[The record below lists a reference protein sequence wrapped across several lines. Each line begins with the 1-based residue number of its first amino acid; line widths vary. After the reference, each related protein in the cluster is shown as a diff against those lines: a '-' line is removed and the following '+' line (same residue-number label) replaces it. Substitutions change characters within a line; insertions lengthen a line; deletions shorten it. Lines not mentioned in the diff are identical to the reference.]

1 MKEIQENFHLY
12 EEDLRMIFND
22 YAAGTGLEFCRHFCN
37 ELFDHVDHY
46 NWTGRPAP
54 NSGTPEKMPG
64 KASAL
69 KIVGLLVCKYITLY
83 SKPVNMPLLI
93 KQQRVQSRI
102 TREFVWDRRIIESRT
117 KNIVFFL
124 THYCLICFENFYF
137 FPCLFRTTFVLQK
150 TLPIGLPFGL
160 YCLIFSYFYFFSL
173 CLFLIVLG
181 L

>member
-1 MKEIQENFHLY
+1 MLANQQQLRRLTKSVAIIKTDVAELKRARGIRNNNILPIMGLKQMKEIQENFHLY

-69 KIVGLLVCKYITLY
+69 KIVGLLVCKYITSY
-83 SKPVNMPLLI
+83 SKPILNASPPI
-93 KQQRVQSRI
+93 
-102 TREFVWDRRIIESRT
+102 
-117 KNIVFFL
+117 
-124 THYCLICFENFYF
+124 
-137 FPCLFRTTFVLQK
+137 
-150 TLPIGLPFGL
+150 LPIFA
-160 YCLIFSYFYFFSL
+160 
-173 CLFLIVLG
+173 
-181 L
+181 